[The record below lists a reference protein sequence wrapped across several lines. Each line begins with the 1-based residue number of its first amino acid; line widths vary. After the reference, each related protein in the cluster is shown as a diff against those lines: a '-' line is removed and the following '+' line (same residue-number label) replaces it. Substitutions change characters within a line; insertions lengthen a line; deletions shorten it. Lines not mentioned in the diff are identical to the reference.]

1 MKRNPRFVVSILA
14 CGAIPAACVEVEAP
28 EHINLQPHPEV
39 ADPSQVPPT
48 NSHEEARQE
57 LAEAY
62 AEIRYLRGKVADLEE
77 DKDHLE
83 RKLDD
88 CRDGHG
94 DDD

>member
-1 MKRNPRFVVSILA
+1 MKRKNRFVVLIFA

-48 NSHEEARQE
+48 DSHEQARQE

-77 DKDHLE
+77 DKDHLKRE
-83 RKLDD
+83 RDD
-88 CRDGHG
+88 CRHG
-94 DDD
+94 RDDDD